1 MTDEPTLIYLETDD
15 EITAVVRRVRS
26 ADPGRV
32 VIVAPGRSRATSSA
46 VALRLLARAASDDER
61 EIAVVGDELTRS
73 LAAEA
78 GLTAYRSV
86 EDARLAKPPAAEEA
100 ATAPHAAIHVVRGAA
115 AEDTAPT
122 LPAMAAVDADTRP
135 IRTVAPRRERTT
147 PGHGPRQRP
156 SSTRTVRRP
165 ARRAANPLV
174 AVIGIA
180 GAFVVIAAVLGAM
193 FLPSATVAI
202 TPRSEPVGPVDYT
215 ITIDDP
221 QRTSGTVN
229 ETATVTATGSYAI
242 EAAAMGTVVFF
253 NWNFVP
259 VEVPAGTFVAA
270 GEQAFAT
277 AAAVTVPAGD
287 LTGEGTIQ
295 AGEQAVN
302 VSAAAIGPAG
312 NVAAE
317 AIDEILDKE
326 TARRLRGFPRN
337 TQRLVVNPEPTTG
350 GVATTGVE
358 IVQADVD
365 AAVQQLRDALTA
377 GLSAALEGTD
387 TGLFADPPEAAEPV
401 ITGTDGLVGTRDQ
414 AEVEITGELAY
425 DRLSVEPEEV
435 EARAQERFATDASV
449 LPDGTQLLTD
459 EIDVV
464 IGSATR
470 DGDALA
476 VEVTVSGRATTS
488 VDRDDVVRG
497 IIGLSEA
504 EAEAEL
510 APLGQADVT
519 LWPGWVSTVP
529 DRDWR
534 IEVQISGVEE
544 ISAEPS
550 AEPSAS

>member
-1 MTDEPTLIYLETDD
+1 MTDEPTLIYLEADD
-15 EITAVVRRVRS
+15 EITAVVRRVRA

-32 VIVAPGRSRATSSA
+32 LIVAPGRSRATSSA

-61 EIAVVGDELTRS
+61 EIALVGDELTRS

-86 EDARLAKPPAAEEA
+86 DDARLAKAPAAEEA

-122 LPAMAAVDADTRP
+122 LPAMAALDTDTRP
-135 IRTVAPRRERTT
+135 IRTVASRRERTT
-147 PGHGPRQRP
+147 PERGARQRP
-156 SSTRTVRRP
+156 PSTRTVRRP
-165 ARRAANPLV
+165 ARRAASPLV
-174 AVIGIA
+174 AVLGIA
-180 GAFVVIAAVLGAM
+180 GAFLVIAAVLGAM
-193 FLPSATVAI
+193 LLPSATVAI

-221 QRTSGTVN
+221 QRTSGTVD
-229 ETATVTATGSYAI
+229 ETATITATGSYAI
-242 EAAAMGTVVFF
+242 EAAATGTVVLF

-259 VEVPAGTFVAA
+259 VEVAAGTFVAA

-302 VSAAAIGPAG
+302 VTAAAIGPAG
-312 NVAAE
+312 NVEAQ
-317 AIDEILDKE
+317 AIDEILDNE

-337 TQRLVVNPEPTTG
+337 TQQLVVNPEPTTG

-358 IVQADVD
+358 IIQADVD
-365 AAVQQLRDALTA
+365 AAVQQLRDALSA

-387 TGLFADPPEAAEPV
+387 TGLFADPPEPAEPI
-401 ITGTDGLVGTRDQ
+401 ITGSDGLVGTRDQ
-414 AEVEITGELAY
+414 AEVEIAGELAY
-425 DRLSVEPEEV
+425 DRVSVEPNEV

-459 EIDVV
+459 EIEVV
-464 IGSATR
+464 IGPATR

-476 VEVTVSGRATTS
+476 VEATVTGRATTS
-488 VDRDDVVRG
+488 VDREDVVTG
-497 IIGLSEA
+497 IIGLTESEA
-504 EAEAEL
+504 EAAL

-534 IEVQISGVEE
+534 IEVEISGVDAM
-544 ISAEPS
+544 SP
-550 AEPSAS
+550 EPSAS